1 MSYSMHSQSD
11 AADTAEFPDVDD
23 HIVTPET
30 REEMLRGVLM
40 FQPYADAPHAD
51 LHARLS
57 MLIAHHVAP
66 GYVAST
72 GLLTRFAADSDFG
85 TSVCVR
91 KAGIDPTTGARYLE
105 ELAFEIVSE
114 RPPEEVRMRAEV
126 MAARGVR
133 RLIAIF
139 VNDSTVGQWD
149 RDTGRY
155 EPWGHPGDGKLVDPT
170 LLRPIPLRVLFDHRL
185 ALDEVVREGEG
196 KLRREGE
203 LAGFRQRERIRTLDD

>member
-1 MSYSMHSQSD
+1 MHSQSD
-11 AADTAEFPDVDD
+11 AADTGEFPDVDD

-30 REEMLRGVLM
+30 REEMLRGVPM

-91 KAGIDPTTGARYLE
+91 KAGIDTTTGARHLE
-105 ELAFEIVSE
+105 ELVFEIVSE
-114 RPPEEVRMRAEV
+114 RPPEEVTMRAEV

-155 EPWGHPGDGKLVDPT
+155 EPWDASLADPT
-170 LLRPIPLRVLFDHRL
+170 LLRAIPLRVLFDHRL
-185 ALDEVVREGEG
+185 ALDEIVEEG